1 MALLNWGLLG
11 LFIGTFLSATL
22 IPFPSEAILIGAYQ
36 LEQNFWLVLLIGG
49 IGNFLGSCTNY
60 IIGYKIKNLA
70 IHRQLKIKDSQI
82 HYWSVKI
89 EKWGIILGLIVWI
102 PILGEL
108 ITILLGYFR
117 LNFWRLAVLMIIGIF
132 GRYYL
137 VLWLFTSM
145 TT

>member
-49 IGNFLGSCTNY
+49 IGNFLGSSTNY

-70 IHRQLKIKDSQI
+70 VHRRLKIKDSQI
-82 HYWSVKI
+82 DYWSVKI

-108 ITILLGYFR
+108 ITILLGYFK
-117 LNFWRLAVLMIIGIF
+117 LNFWKLAVLMVVGIF

-137 VLWLFTSM
+137 VLWLYASITN
-145 TT
+145 